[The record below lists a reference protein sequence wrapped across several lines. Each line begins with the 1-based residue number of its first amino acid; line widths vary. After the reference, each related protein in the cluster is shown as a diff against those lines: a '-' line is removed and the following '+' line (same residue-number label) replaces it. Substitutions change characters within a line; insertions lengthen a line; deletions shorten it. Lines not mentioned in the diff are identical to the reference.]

1 MVWGIAILIVLGV
14 LMLLRMDVMRARL
27 DSIIEL
33 VTPEDRLEVLGFTF
47 SGDEA
52 EIIDEDIDEV

>member
-14 LMLLRMDVMRARL
+14 LILLRMDVMRARL